1 MQYYNEEKMR
11 NFRLR
16 IEEEILSWPNV
27 TTKKMYGCP
36 CYKNKEKLFAFL
48 VTDGVVLTKASE
60 QDKIKLSKEFEIR
73 PFQAGKRTM
82 NKWPQINVDE
92 TTELEK
98 IIPYVKNSYDQSQ
111 TSIEGT

>member
-1 MQYYNEEKMR
+1 
-11 NFRLR
+11 
-16 IEEEILSWPNV
+16 
-27 TTKKMYGCP
+27 
-36 CYKNKEKLFAFL
+36 
-48 VTDGVVLTKASE
+48 
-60 QDKIKLSKEFEIR
+60 
-73 PFQAGKRTM
+73 M